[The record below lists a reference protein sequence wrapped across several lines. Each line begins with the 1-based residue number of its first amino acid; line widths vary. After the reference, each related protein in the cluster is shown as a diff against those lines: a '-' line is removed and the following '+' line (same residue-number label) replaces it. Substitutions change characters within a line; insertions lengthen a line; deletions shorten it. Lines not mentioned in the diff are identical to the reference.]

1 MTMYWQRR
9 NETSLHYRDAV
20 VEAFHP
26 HVSESFSG
34 TDKGAKI
41 WRLLSVAVTLFL
53 FCMAALASA
62 APYTPGGDHVV
73 LARLPQVPATLQA
86 PSPPSDLSAAL
97 ALARSQIDYASA
109 QGDPRFLGYAEAT
122 LAPFSQD
129 MSSPA
134 ANLLMARIEQQ
145 RHQFARARHRLTRL
159 LEQSPNQGQAW
170 LMLANI
176 DRVQGRLDEARQA
189 CQAASRTL
197 PPTTVLLCQARVQA
211 ITGQREQAYRTLQAL
226 ASSPAAP
233 QGKSAQWLN
242 TLSAE
247 IALQQGRLELATEHL
262 RDALQQAPD
271 DPYLRYLQSDLWLAS
286 NQAQAVIRDL
296 TNWQDRE
303 GALLRLAI
311 AGQRLEHPQAQA
323 WRQDYRA
330 HMAADQDTG
339 RQRHLREHARFLLEV
354 ESDPQGA
361 LTLARENWQQQREL
375 ADLRLLH
382 ASAMA
387 ADDQATLSQLQ
398 AFVDRYQVADAQLTQ
413 PAKGASE

>member
-1 MTMYWQRR
+1 MYWHRIIETRSRR
-9 NETSLHYRDAV
+9 LATAGVIR
-20 VEAFHP
+20 
-26 HVSESFSG
+26 SERAPGKRQHASE
-34 TDKGAKI
+34 
-41 WRLLSVAVTLFL
+41 WRFVRTL
-53 FCMAALASA
+53 AALSLYLSSALLHA
-62 APYTPGGDHVV
+62 APYTPAGDHVV
-73 LARLPQVPATLQA
+73 LARLPQAQRALAPPAA
-86 PSPPSDLSAAL
+86 PLDLSAAL

-189 CQAASRTL
+189 CREAASTL
-197 PPTTVLLCQARVQA
+197 PPTTVLLCQASVQA

-233 QGKSAQWLN
+233 QGKSAQWLD

-247 IALQQGRLELATEHL
+247 MALQQGRLALATEHL
-262 RDALQQAPD
+262 RDALHQAPN
-271 DPYLRYLQSDLWLAS
+271 DPYLRYLQSDLWLA
-286 NQAQAVIRDL
+286 NDQAEAVIRDL
-296 TNWQDRE
+296 SAWQDRE

-330 HMAADQDTG
+330 RMAADQDTG
-339 RQRHLREHARFLLEV
+339 RQRHLREHARFLMEV

-382 ASAMA
+382 ASAVA
-387 ADDQATLSQLQ
+387 ADDQATLDQLQ
-398 AFVDRYQVADAQLTQ
+398 AFVDRYQVDDAQLTQ